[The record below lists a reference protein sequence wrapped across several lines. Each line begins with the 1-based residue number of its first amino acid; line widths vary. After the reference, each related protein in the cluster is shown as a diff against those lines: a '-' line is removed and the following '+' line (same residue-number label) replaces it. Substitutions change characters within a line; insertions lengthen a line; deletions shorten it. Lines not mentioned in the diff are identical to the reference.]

1 MMSDYFS
8 RLTGKQH
15 EEKQSQNR
23 EVERDRLK
31 DEIQKRLPGY
41 TQNKILFGL
50 KGEEEL
56 RELKGF
62 MSDIIR
68 QLKTFL
74 PVYEQ
79 EILIK
84 EMVLEITNLGKIS
97 PLMEDSSVS
106 EIMINCMNEVW
117 IERSGNL
124 EKTGIHF
131 KDEEQV
137 MDLARK
143 IVTNVGRMIDPL
155 HPYVDAR
162 LPDGSRVHVII
173 PPVSRK
179 GVTITIRKFFTE
191 RLTIDD
197 LIKFNTITPEVARL
211 LQKLVVARANIVV
224 SGGTGSGKTTTLN
237 VLSNFIPDHE
247 RIITVEDSAELQL
260 NSAHVV
266 SLETK
271 NANAEGKGAVT
282 IQDLVK
288 QTLRMRPDRIVV
300 GEVRD
305 HTAYDLLN
313 AMNTGHDGSLATI
326 HANDPDSCIDRLVNL
341 VLERGMEINFQAVRS
356 LVANAV
362 DIIVQISRM
371 ADHKR
376 RIEYVSEVMM
386 NDNGR
391 VETNPIYMFDIKGT
405 NDDGVIVGEF
415 IRTDYIPSR
424 RLLNKFRSYN
434 IDVSEFGF
442 QKG

>member
-97 PLMEDSSVS
+97 PLMEDPSVS

-415 IRTDYIPSR
+415 IRTDYLPSR